1 MKKVNFLGH
10 EINVVEQGDIDKAA
24 EAGGVHRYVVLR
36 GADADPAAASP
47 DLRRRR
53 TRTLCE
59 VCGELCWLDPKSFDP
74 FRGMTLIITCTHCE
88 IERVRTMRA
97 ESDG

>member
-1 MKKVNFLGH
+1 MKKVNFLGI
-10 EINVVEQGDIDKAA
+10 ELDVVDQDDIDQAAA
-24 EAGGVHRYVVLR
+24 EGGVHRYVVIRCADSDPR
-36 GADADPAAASP
+36 GGSP

-74 FRGMTLIITCTHCE
+74 FRGMTLVITCTRCE
-88 IERVRTMRA
+88 VIRVRERKA
-97 ESDG
+97 GADG